1 MKLILISI
9 LAGLLLT
16 ISACKTPKTTE
27 TRPQVTEA
35 VAPPKG
41 EVILGEEG
49 KAFIGQSAIDP
60 RKGYFVSLMV
70 SGPTVG
76 SEIFE
81 SQLQEG
87 QAVFYDPATRINEMV
102 LNMEQE
108 NARLYL
114 GLNFEGNKKGNY
126 PFAEGGRMP
135 TLKLSVTTRQGEA
148 SGRVEAGLLS
158 LDSYEEKAGF
168 IIGKIQAQVNLS
180 GQRHQISGSFMLP
193 LQSR

>member
-1 MKLILISI
+1 MKLILIPI
-9 LAGLLLT
+9 LTGLLLT
-16 ISACKTPKTTE
+16 ISACKTPKATE
-27 TRPQVTEA
+27 TRTQVTEA
-35 VAPPKG
+35 VATPKG

-49 KAFIGQSAIDP
+49 KEFIGQSAIDP

-87 QAVFYDPATRINEMV
+87 QAVFYDPATGINEMV

-135 TLKLSVTTRQGEA
+135 TMKLSVTTRQGEVN
-148 SGRVEAGLLS
+148 GRVEAGLLS

-180 GQRHQISGSFMLP
+180 GQRHQVSGSFMLP
-193 LQSR
+193 LQNQ

>member
-1 MKLILISI
+1 MKLILIPI
-9 LAGLLLT
+9 LAGLLFT
-16 ISACKTPKTTE
+16 ISACKTPKATE
-27 TRPQVTEA
+27 TSPQVTEA

-41 EVILGEEG
+41 EVVLGEEG
-49 KAFIGQSAIDP
+49 KEFIGQSAIDP

-70 SGPTVG
+70 AGPTVG
-76 SEIFE
+76 SETFE
-81 SQLQEG
+81 SALQEG
-87 QAVFYDPATRINEMV
+87 QAIFYNPATGVNEMV

-135 TLKLSVTTRQGEA
+135 TMKLSITTRDGEA

-158 LDSYEEKAGF
+158 IDNYEERSGF
-168 IIGKIQAQVNLS
+168 IIGKIQARVNLS
-180 GQRHQISGSFMLP
+180 GQMHQVSGSFMLP